1 LDSILSSQSFRFD
14 GTTTGIS
21 IELGGA
27 GEGGDGTLGSSMIG
41 VVGDTTTLASSKKLL
56 ENENSM
62 LAMGLNLTWQ
72 IVFEM
77 RSNSTDQV
85 TPIRNLESGCGE
97 GVPFGICSSGSV
109 DSIQGT
115 DLRPPFRILRAII
128 KCNAAGSTT
137 GCSNLSSEI
146 LQSTVVLNSNNIFAN
161 QLTTPIYSEKFNYHS
176 SASFRWPGEGR
187 KLIARMGVDA
197 IETRVRATTTSDPFN
212 LENLN
217 DFYITIEP
225 SFTFVDYAPLG
236 EDNVVVDII
245 FALPVTADRTPL
257 QTINPLDLIAIVG
270 SFVAGAIVVNVIV
283 SKIHFYI
290 YWLNKKDDQPPKIN
304 EDTASFLK
312 SCKRKD
318 LSEVENELL
327 YALTFGGLIK
337 FGVQTKHIVKYFTQ
351 KHKDRDSSMFE
362 EIFGSVKE
370 YTAKQRVAMFLKHKD
385 RAFME
390 VKTAA
395 STTSSSIPKADIL
408 LKPGHSTNRL
418 VTQGGAIRIRRHF
431 INGNGKG
438 GKSSGSAD
446 NGEDRFSSDNN
457 NRDSSTVSA
466 TITTEIEDDTRMNE
480 QNLNIIS
487 SLIAYELFAFIGQ
500 MRNAIQNHLPDAA
513 RRRGLEQE
521 LVNSVSPLK

>member
-225 SFTFVDYAPLG
+225 SFTFVD
-236 EDNVVVDII
+236 V
-245 FALPVTADRTPL
+245 
-257 QTINPLDLIAIVG
+257 
-270 SFVAGAIVVNVIV
+270 
-283 SKIHFYI
+283 
-290 YWLNKKDDQPPKIN
+290 
-304 EDTASFLK
+304 
-312 SCKRKD
+312 
-318 LSEVENELL
+318 
-327 YALTFGGLIK
+327 
-337 FGVQTKHIVKYFTQ
+337 
-351 KHKDRDSSMFE
+351 
-362 EIFGSVKE
+362 
-370 YTAKQRVAMFLKHKD
+370 
-385 RAFME
+385 
-390 VKTAA
+390 
-395 STTSSSIPKADIL
+395 
-408 LKPGHSTNRL
+408 
-418 VTQGGAIRIRRHF
+418 
-431 INGNGKG
+431 
-438 GKSSGSAD
+438 
-446 NGEDRFSSDNN
+446 
-457 NRDSSTVSA
+457 
-466 TITTEIEDDTRMNE
+466 
-480 QNLNIIS
+480 
-487 SLIAYELFAFIGQ
+487 
-500 MRNAIQNHLPDAA
+500 
-513 RRRGLEQE
+513 
-521 LVNSVSPLK
+521 